1 GGEPGPGR
9 VRSWGLTRV
18 CRSPRAGFPLLESG
32 AKNGPRSRGRRAE
45 GVPADLYMVLTVS
58 PARPCKFR
66 VQMSTCRDD
75 RQGTPEK
82 TGRSGTAR
90 EIGVKRNGG
99 GNRNEEAEEGECF
112 VDAGTRSRCGSRAS
126 RARER
131 FSGRAAG
138 DFLGRTAPG
147 ADVVRRSHRPSGLL
161 PGGVRPP
168 APLAR

>member
-45 GVPADLYMVLTVS
+45 GMPADLYMVLTVS
-58 PARPCKFR
+58 PARPCKFC

-82 TGRSGTAR
+82 TGAKWDGEGDRS
-90 EIGVKRNGG
+90 
-99 GNRNEEAEEGECF
+99 EAERRGKPER
-112 VDAGTRSRCGSRAS
+112 RSR
-126 RARER
+126 
-131 FSGRAAG
+131 
-138 DFLGRTAPG
+138 
-147 ADVVRRSHRPSGLL
+147 RR
-161 PGGVRPP
+161 
-168 APLAR
+168 